1 MANPLTDDHAWRQEV
16 LLTLQALLA
25 VQTGLVAEHRAL
37 VEQLR
42 TVAALLRALPLGRSR
57 GREES

>member
-16 LLTLQALLA
+16 LRTLQALLA
-25 VQTGLVAEHRAL
+25 GQTGLVGEHRAL

-42 TVAALLRALPLGRSR
+42 TVAELLRVRALPLER
-57 GREES
+57 